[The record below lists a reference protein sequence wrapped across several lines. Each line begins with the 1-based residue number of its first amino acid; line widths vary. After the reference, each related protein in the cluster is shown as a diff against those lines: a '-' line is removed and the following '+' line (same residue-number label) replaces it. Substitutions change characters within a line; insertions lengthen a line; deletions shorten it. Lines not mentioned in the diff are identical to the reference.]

1 MGFAASRPIVAKL
14 GHLSLRL
21 NPCLVF
27 VVDRAQRF
35 RILAEAA
42 ADDRETG
49 LPGRVHRPPGSQLRA
64 SAGLNDGPVGIRPV
78 RLPGGGSTTLMRVMQ
93 TNACSLSC
101 GYCPTFCGGRVK
113 RTALSP
119 EEVARTFMES
129 HRAGVAQGLFLTSGV
144 PGRAPRAVD
153 RMLAAIE
160 ILRKREGFAGY
171 VHIKLLPG
179 AEREQVVQATRL
191 ATRVSVNLEG
201 PNDTVVRGLAREKD
215 YSSDL
220 LPSLELAGRLSREAR
235 LEGREGIAPAG
246 TTTQFVVGALGEQ
259 DREILGVVGGLE
271 RRGLL
276 HHAHFSAFQPVEG
289 TPMEGLRPT
298 PAVREWR
305 LYQAEHLL
313 RQYGF
318 RFEELVFGSDG
329 NLGLDHDPKTAWALT
344 HAEQFPVSLERAPY
358 ELLLRVPGVGP
369 AAARRL
375 VTERR
380 RTLPRDAQ
388 DLRRLGVDAAR
399 AGYFL
404 TLRGRRIRSALPAEQ
419 LRLFPPGEHLTQGP
433 WRTNVP
439 PCAYR

>member
-1 MGFAASRPIVAKL
+1 M
-14 GHLSLRL
+14 
-21 NPCLVF
+21 
-27 VVDRAQRF
+27 DRAQRF
-35 RILAEAA
+35 RILADAA
-42 ADDRETG
+42 ADDQATG
-49 LPGRVHRPPGSQLRA
+49 LPVRA
-64 SAGLNDGPVGIRPV
+64 RLGDGPVGIRPV

-160 ILRKREGFAGY
+160 ILRKRDGFAGY
-171 VHIKLLPG
+171 VHVKLLPG

-201 PNDTVVRGLAREKD
+201 PNDGVVRGLAREKN
-215 YSSDL
+215 YSGDL
-220 LPSLELAGRLSREAR
+220 LPNLMLAGRLSREAR
-235 LEGREGIAPAG
+235 LEGREGVAAAG
-246 TTTQFVVGALGEQ
+246 TTTQFVVGAQGER
-259 DREILGVVGGLE
+259 DREILGVVSGLE

-298 PAVREWR
+298 PAAREWR

-318 RFEELVFGSDG
+318 RFDELVFGGDG
-329 NLGLDHDPKTAWALT
+329 NLTLDHDPKTAWALA

-358 ELLLRVPGVGP
+358 ELLLRVPGIGP
-369 AAARRL
+369 TAARRL
-375 VTERR
+375 VAERR

-388 DLRRLGVDAAR
+388 DLRRLGVDAIA
-399 AGYFL
+399 
-404 TLRGRRIRSALPAEQ
+404 PA
-419 LRLFPPGEHLTQGP
+419 TS
-433 WRTNVP
+433 
-439 PCAYR
+439 